1 MMTNKNTMNHQ
12 LLPNILDQETFDG
25 NIRFQK
31 AYFFRDSQPNQV
43 FQKHTITHFNAL
55 VYKEAMGAN

>member
-1 MMTNKNTMNHQ
+1 MNHQ